1 MGFNIVSLIEIKN
14 NHMSRLVIFIGFL
27 ILIIGKQWGARL
39 YHSHNHINLGASYKW
54 GTFFI
59 TAY

>member
-27 ILIIGKQWGARL
+27 ILIIGKQ
-39 YHSHNHINLGASYKW
+39 
-54 GTFFI
+54 
-59 TAY
+59 